1 MSKKLGEIFED
12 KNARYIEDHGIS
24 RHGISRNYCNNM
36 KTSPNDRLIIE
47 EVRDMEN
54 YYRGPKGRDDNW

>member
-24 RHGISRNYCNNM
+24 RHGISRNYCIREILGAFRRW
-36 KTSPNDRLIIE
+36 KDPLPCRHPD
-47 EVRDMEN
+47 VAA
-54 YYRGPKGRDDNW
+54 

>member
-24 RHGISRNYCNNM
+24 RHGISRNYCIN
-36 KTSPNDRLIIE
+36 KSII
-47 EVRDMEN
+47 N
-54 YYRGPKGRDDNW
+54 LGPCPAKDKARET